1 MHPLALARL
10 GLMGLGRLPGFLFR
24 GTGWRKGATGPV
36 QTRPATL
43 SPYTRVR
50 RRYRGGIGRYEPDP
64 IPTRTVRGRV
74 PAGTKAEV
82 DMFGREVPWVGGP
95 DTIPGMGPYSRL
107 AGIGGRF
114 TGKTTQ
120 EPLYSR
126 LFRNPAT
133 RNQLMAGYA
142 RRKPVRTAAAGLGIA
157 GAGALGTY
165 PFIAGDEEP
174 PIDPSLLMTT
184 PEPWA
189 APEGVLDF
197 AEAEA
202 ARAERGEKNI
212 QDMLTKGFLIAAAG
226 GDPSK
231 FFDRGLEV
239 LKASEQYKVD
249 KDYAKVVRAVYKKGD
264 MPKNARDAYERL
276 APLVGPEKAAVLS
289 GHQLGMEPGKTKE
302 ERAWR
307 RIEEIA
313 LMGDIDGAAAEL
325 VAAWNTGR
333 LKNPA
338 PHITI
343 YSAQLAKAK
352 ETLSGVMSGGAGFA
366 EGVQNIRAASA

>member
-1 MHPLALARL
+1 MFQLARM
-10 GLMGLGRLPGFLFR
+10 GLMGLGRLPGYLFR
-24 GTGWRKGATGPV
+24 GTGWRKGAKGVEEVVRAARPQHTLRHTPIRPLKEPV
-36 QTRPATL
+36 VNPYNPAL
-43 SPYTRVR
+43 VR
-50 RRYRGGIGRYEPDP
+50 RWGRTSRDQFRGVPGVTTGGTRAAPTITYRRTPAV
-64 IPTRTVRGRV
+64 TRDL
-74 PAGTKAEV
+74 PAGV
-82 DMFGREVPWVGGP
+82 V
-95 DTIPGMGPYSRL
+95 
-107 AGIGGRF
+107 
-114 TGKTTQ
+114 
-120 EPLYSR
+120 
-126 LFRNPAT
+126 
-133 RNQLMAGYA
+133 
-142 RRKPVRTAAAGLGIA
+142 RRKPYWSAAAGLGI
-157 GAGALGTY
+157 GGVGALGTY

-174 PIDPSLLMTT
+174 PIDPNLLMTT

>member
-1 MHPLALARL
+1 MNPLLLARA

-24 GTGWRKGATGPV
+24 GTGWRRGAKGVEDVVRAARPQQTSRFTPV
-36 QTRPATL
+36 QPLREPVVNPYMRGVPTSRL
-43 SPYTRVR
+43 ESPLI
-50 RRYRGGIGRYEPDP
+50 RRYGRTSRDQFRGVPGVTTGGTRGA
-64 IPTRTVRGRV
+64 PTITYARQ
-74 PAGTKAEV
+74 PAV
-82 DMFGREVPWVGGP
+82 
-95 DTIPGMGPYSRL
+95 
-107 AGIGGRF
+107 
-114 TGKTTQ
+114 
-120 EPLYSR
+120 
-126 LFRNPAT
+126 T
-133 RNQLMAGYA
+133 RQLPAGYA
-142 RRKPVRTAAAGLGIA
+142 RRKPVRAAGLGIA
-157 GAGALGTY
+157 GAGAAALGTY

-174 PIDPSLLMTT
+174 PIDPNLLMTP

-352 ETLSGVMSGGAGFA
+352 ETLSGIISGGAGFA

>member
-1 MHPLALARL
+1 MNPLLLARA

-24 GTGWRKGATGPV
+24 GTGWRRGAAGPV
-36 QTRPATL
+36 QTRPATVA
-43 SPYTRVR
+43 PYTPVR
-50 RRYRGGIGRYEPDP
+50 RRFRGRRGKYEPVP
-64 IPTRTVRGRV
+64 TPTRTVYDRV
-74 PAGTKAEV
+74 PRGTTI
-82 DMFGREVPWVGGP
+82 
-95 DTIPGMGPYSRL
+95 DTTGLYGQPRTV
-107 AGIGGRF
+107 GIGGRF
-114 TGKTTQ
+114 TGTSRQ
-120 EPLYSR
+120 EPLYSP
-126 LFRNPAT
+126 LFTNPAT

-142 RRKPVRTAAAGLGIA
+142 RRKPVRAAAAGLGIA

-174 PIDPSLLMTT
+174 PIDPNLLMTT

-302 ERAWR
+302 EREWR

-343 YSAQLAKAK
+343 YSAQLEKAK